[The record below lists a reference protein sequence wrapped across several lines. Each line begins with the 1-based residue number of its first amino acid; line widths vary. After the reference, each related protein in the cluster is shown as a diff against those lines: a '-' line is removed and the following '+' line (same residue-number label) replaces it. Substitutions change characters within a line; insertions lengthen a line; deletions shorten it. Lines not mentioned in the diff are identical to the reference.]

1 MMRRFWQQHR
11 EDEIE
16 RLLRA
21 NRAEPREEFVASL
34 LQRLE
39 TQQRRVRPQHLGRR
53 IAVAAAVTAI
63 AAGAGIAAGGV
74 HAARTSISGLVHVA
88 QSGVSG
94 ANHPSNNNGNAHQ
107 DKNGSSG
114 KDDNGNGDDSA
125 GDHQYAVEVCHHTGS
140 TTNPWVPLFLSPQ
153 GAANHVKHHPP
164 DYIVGAPG
172 NPTTCP
178 P

>member
-1 MMRRFWQQHR
+1 MTRLWKRHR

-21 NRAEPREEFVASL
+21 NRPEPRDEFVNSL
-34 LQRLE
+34 LGPLE
-39 TQQRRVRPQHLGRR
+39 TKPQRFRPQRPGRR
-53 IAVAAAVTAI
+53 ILLATAVTVLAASAAI
-63 AAGAGIAAGGV
+63 AAGGAHVAG
-74 HAARTSISGLVHVA
+74 TSISNLVRVA
-88 QSGVSG
+88 QSGVSS
-94 ANHPSNNNGNAHQ
+94 ANHTPNNNGNAHQ
-107 DKNGSSG
+107 DKNGSNG

-153 GAANHVKHHPP
+153 GAANHLKNHPDDFLVDSTHP
-164 DYIVGAPG
+164 
-172 NPTTCP
+172 CP